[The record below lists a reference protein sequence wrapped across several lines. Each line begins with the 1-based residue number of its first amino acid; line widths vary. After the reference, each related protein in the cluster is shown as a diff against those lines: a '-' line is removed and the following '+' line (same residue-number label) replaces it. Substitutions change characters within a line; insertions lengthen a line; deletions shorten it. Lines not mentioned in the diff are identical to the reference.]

1 MIYFYFVAYIVINKD
16 KEIVERGDAMIKI
29 RVDSFMTLHDDARA
43 KIQKRYYGNSIVLTA
58 LNRIS

>member
-16 KEIVERGDAMIKI
+16 KEIVERGDAII
-29 RVDSFMTLHDDARA
+29 EIGVNNFRTFHNYVRA
-43 KIQKRYYGNSIVLTA
+43 KIQNRYYGNSIVLTA